1 MANEKK
7 ITINDVAL
15 AAGVSASTVSLV
27 LSGKGRISSATGQR
41 VNEAIEQLGFVR
53 NRQAAALRGGQ
64 SGVIGL
70 IVRDL
75 GAPFYAELTAGLTE
89 ALEAQG
95 RMVFLLHGGRQGEH
109 LLHRLETLLNQGV
122 DGIIIAGASGVD
134 VGLCE
139 RAAQKGV
146 PLLFASRASYLDE
159 ADTLRPDNMQAAQML
174 TEHLIRRGHQ
184 RIAWLGGKSSSLTR
198 AERVG
203 GYCATL
209 LKYGLPFHSDWVVEC
224 DNSQKLAAEA
234 IGALLRR
241 NPTISAVICY
251 NETIAMGAWFG
262 LLRAGRQSGE
272 GSVETFFEQ
281 QVALAAFANLP
292 ENALDDL
299 PIVWAVT
306 PAREMGYMLADRILQ
321 RIEKTE
327 TPLGQQIMSAR
338 LVRQK

>member
-1 MANEKK
+1 MAVAKK

-15 AAGVSASTVSLV
+15 AAGVSVSTVSLV
-27 LSGKGRISSATGQR
+27 LSGKGRISPATGQR
-41 VNEAIEQLGFVR
+41 VNDAVEQLGFVR
-53 NRQAAALRGGQ
+53 NRQAASLRGGQ

-75 GAPFYAELTAGLTE
+75 TSPFYAELTAGLTE

-95 RMVFLLHGGRQGEH
+95 RMVFLLHGGREAGQ
-109 LLHRLETLLNQGV
+109 LVQRLEMLLTQGV
-122 DGIIIAGASGVD
+122 DGVIIAGASGVSSE
-134 VGLCE
+134 LCE
-139 RAAQKGV
+139 RAAEKGI
-146 PLLFASRASYLDE
+146 PLVFASRASYLDE

-209 LKYGLPFHSDWVVEC
+209 LKYGLPFHSEWVVEC
-224 DNSQKLAAEA
+224 ESSQKKAAEA
-234 IGALLRR
+234 MGTLLRH
-241 NPTISAVICY
+241 NPTLSAVICY

-262 LLRAGRQSGE
+262 LIRAGRQSGE
-272 GSVETFFEQ
+272 SGVGTFFDQ
-281 QVALAAFANLP
+281 QIGLGAFADVA

-299 PIVWAVT
+299 PIVWATT
-306 PAREMGYMLADRILQ
+306 PAREMGYQLADRIMQ

-327 TPLGQQIMSAR
+327 LPMGHHIFPAR
-338 LVRQK
+338 LVATS